1 LGYGLAVQ
9 PGRNAT
15 VTAPKLTL
23 GALHRSL
30 LDRFDSHLGMRVGIH
45 FEERTSVVAE
55 PGVAGTESKRI
66 EQRTFDADLVVRD
79 GVVTTATLTAGAMGT
94 PALVIRTAE
103 FDGVSRYSLGAEG
116 FGLLASRAD
125 LFDLDE
131 FESRLDQVTVIDAV
145 VDQETP
151 DGTGRIVVDA
161 EVGTEAFA
169 RLLLAFGGAEAGN
182 QELPLLSHSVV
193 LSAAGDVTLDYWWS
207 LLGLDEVEGR
217 PARHNVVVCHVQAS
231 FGALSDGESEP
242 DIPAEATLPVL
253 ADLDAVWGLARERRA
268 N

>member
-1 LGYGLAVQ
+1 MI
-9 PGRNAT
+9 
-15 VTAPKLTL
+15 APKLTL

-30 LDRFDSHLGMRVGIH
+30 LDRFDSQLGMRVGIH

-55 PGVAGTESKRI
+55 QATAGAESTRI

-79 GVVTTATLTAGAMGT
+79 GVVSTATLTAGAMGT
-94 PALVIRTAE
+94 PALAIRIAE
-103 FDGVSRYSLGAEG
+103 IHGVTRYSLGAEG
-116 FGLLASRAD
+116 FGLLASRPD

-151 DGTGRIVVDA
+151 DGIGRIVVDA
-161 EVGTEAFA
+161 EVDTEAFA
-169 RLLLAFGGAEAGN
+169 RLLQAFGGAEAGN
-182 QELPLLSHSVV
+182 PELPLLSHSVV

-217 PARHNVVVCHVQAS
+217 PAGHNVVVCHVQAS
-231 FGALSDGESEP
+231 FGAVTGGEIEP
-242 DIPAEATLPVL
+242 AAPAEATLPML
-253 ADLDAVWGLARERRA
+253 ADLDAVWGLARERGA
-268 N
+268 S